1 MARKKGELHLELRA
15 TVKVLAN
22 AGKNLDEIVELILP
36 MMTTSTSKRDHR
48 RSAKTMY
55 GAHVAKTRET
65 SSDSS
70 TLRTLTHCRPIFER
84 LPNFDQIPFVSQV
97 ELIAMPD
104 VVDAEVAE
112 ASATILELGRTRRAT
127 HAKAAGSTK
136 SRSAESCHARQ
147 ASL

>member
-1 MARKKGELHLELRA
+1 
-15 TVKVLAN
+15 
-22 AGKNLDEIVELILP
+22 
-36 MMTTSTSKRDHR
+36 
-48 RSAKTMY
+48 MY

-112 ASATILELGRTRRAT
+112 ASVTVRRYLSS
-127 HAKAAGSTK
+127 AAHVVRRK
-136 SRSAESCHARQ
+136 RKRQ
-147 ASL
+147 VAQN

>member
-1 MARKKGELHLELRA
+1 
-15 TVKVLAN
+15 
-22 AGKNLDEIVELILP
+22 
-36 MMTTSTSKRDHR
+36 
-48 RSAKTMY
+48 MY

-127 HAKAAGSTK
+127 QAKAAGSTK
-136 SRSAESCHARQ
+136 LAENRDKPSLATQ
-147 ASL
+147 ACRRYLSGAHGFAHGAVQDALDAVCEGA